1 MNHSKIENILQSN
14 SCNYIH
20 LNSTTSTMDDAKK
33 YLEKFHSNVFILADE
48 QKNGKGR
55 RGNIWISP
63 PGNIYCSIALNNTIP
78 INEYYL
84 FSMLTA
90 VSVKFT
96 LENFGANEIK
106 FKWPN
111 DLFFKNK
118 KFGGMILE
126 TYKSTNNNKY
136 VIIGLGVNF
145 ALSPSIAD
153 YKTTFIKKFVKINN
167 KLIFLY
173 SFLNNF
179 FFYWRNYNERK
190 KEIFSKFYN
199 SLMFLNEN
207 IVINTGNRSIKGIF
221 KGIKYDG
228 SLILY
233 KDNELVSIYSGN
245 IKI

>member
-1 MNHSKIENILQSN
+1 MNHSKIENILQKN

-20 LNSTTSTMDDAKK
+20 LNSTKSTMDDAKK
-33 YLEKFHSNVFILADE
+33 YLEKFHSNVVVLADE

-63 PGNIYCSIALNNTIP
+63 PGNIYCSIVLNNTIP

-111 DLFFKNK
+111 DIFFKNN

-126 TYKSTNNNKY
+126 THNS
-136 VIIGLGVNF
+136 
-145 ALSPSIAD
+145 
-153 YKTTFIKKFVKINN
+153 KKMINM
-167 KLIFLY
+167 
-173 SFLNNF
+173 
-179 FFYWRNYNERK
+179 
-190 KEIFSKFYN
+190 
-199 SLMFLNEN
+199 SLLE
-207 IVINTGNRSIKGIF
+207 
-221 KGIKYDG
+221 
-228 SLILY
+228 
-233 KDNELVSIYSGN
+233 
-245 IKI
+245 